1 MDEDDGNANKDDRD
15 GDDAG
20 QTNDNTASIMYDD
33 VDDFL
38 TKELLLLTTRDRNE
52 TPKLLLQHALSQLAD
67 KIEHKI
73 AKKKKRVYL
82 LAQHQQSVFMH

>member
-15 GDDAG
+15 GYDAG
-20 QTNDNTASIMYDD
+20 QTHDNTASILYDD

-52 TPKLLLQHALSQLAD
+52 TPKLLQHALSQLAD

-82 LAQHQQSVFMH
+82 LAQHQQSVFVH